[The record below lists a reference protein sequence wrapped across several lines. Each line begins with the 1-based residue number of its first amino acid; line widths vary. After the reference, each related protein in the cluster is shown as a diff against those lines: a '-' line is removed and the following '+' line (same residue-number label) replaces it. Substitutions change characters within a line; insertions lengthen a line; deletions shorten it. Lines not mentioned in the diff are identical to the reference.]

1 MNETKYEHIVHPFPP
16 LYNSESR
23 ILILGSL
30 PSVKSREQ
38 MFFYGHPQNRFW
50 KMISGVFKEAVP
62 QTIEEKK
69 AFMLKHNIALWD
81 TIYSCDIIG
90 SSDSSIK
97 NVEPTDLKSIV
108 DNSKIEKVIC
118 NGKTSGKYYEKYQ
131 MKYLGI
137 KPDILP
143 STSPAN
149 AAMITAN
156 MTAALLFFIV
166 LPFLYSSSASA
177 ALIMI
182 AHSIRFFW
190 SAHPISYALWI
201 SPWKL

>member
-1 MNETKYEHIVHPFPP
+1 MNKTKYKHIVHPFPP

-38 MFFYGHPQNRFW
+38 MFFYVHPQNRIC
-50 KMISGVFKEAVP
+50 KMINVLIEYTVP
-62 QTIEEKK
+62 QTIEEKY
-69 AFMLKHNIALWD
+69 AFMLKHNIAMWD

-97 NVEPTDLKSIV
+97 NVVPTDLKSII

-149 AAMITAN
+149 AAYSLGKLVEIWKKSIIYY
-156 MTAALLFFIV
+156 LFN
-166 LPFLYSSSASA
+166 
-177 ALIMI
+177 
-182 AHSIRFFW
+182 
-190 SAHPISYALWI
+190 
-201 SPWKL
+201 

>member
-1 MNETKYEHIVHPFPP
+1 MNCFFLETT
-16 LYNSESR
+16 
-23 ILILGSL
+23 
-30 PSVKSREQ
+30 
-38 MFFYGHPQNRFW
+38 FF
-50 KMISGVFKEAVP
+50 S
-62 QTIEEKK
+62 
-69 AFMLKHNIALWD
+69 
-81 TIYSCDIIG
+81 IYVSCCLSTPNASDIIG

-149 AAMITAN
+149 AT
-156 MTAALLFFIV
+156 
-166 LPFLYSSSASA
+166 YS
-177 ALIMI
+177 LGELVEIWKK
-182 AHSIRFFW
+182 SI
-190 SAHPISYALWI
+190 IY
-201 SPWKL
+201 

>member
-1 MNETKYEHIVHPFPP
+1 METEHVMHTFAPV
-16 LYNSESR
+16 YDKKSR
-23 ILILGSL
+23 VLILGTF
-30 PSVKSREQ
+30 PSVKSRENR
-38 MFFYGHPQNRFW
+38 FYYGHPRNRFW
-50 KMISGVFKEAVP
+50 KVTAAVCGCEIP
-62 QTIEEKK
+62 ETIEEKK
-69 AFMLKHNIALWD
+69 AFMLKHNIAMWD

-97 NVEPTDLKSIV
+97 NVVPTDLKSII

-149 AAMITAN
+149 AA
-156 MTAALLFFIV
+156 
-166 LPFLYSSSASA
+166 YS
-177 ALIMI
+177 LGKLVEIWKK
-182 AHSIRFFW
+182 SI
-190 SAHPISYALWI
+190 IY
-201 SPWKL
+201 